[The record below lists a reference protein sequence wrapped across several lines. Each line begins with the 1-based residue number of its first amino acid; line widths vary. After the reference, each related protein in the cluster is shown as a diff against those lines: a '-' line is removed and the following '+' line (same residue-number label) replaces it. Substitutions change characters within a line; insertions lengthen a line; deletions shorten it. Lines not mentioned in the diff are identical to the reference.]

1 MIGGLAIGL
10 PQLENFISL
19 LGAVSSSALAIIF
32 PPLLHMITFKGHGLG
47 CLSVIKDV
55 FIILIGIVGFLFGTY
70 TSTLAII
77 QGFEVSA
84 TIDSRGMNSA
94 NGTGFSNTSRP
105 IIHTCKYS
113 Y

>member
-1 MIGGLAIGL
+1 
-10 PQLENFISL
+10 
-19 LGAVSSSALAIIF
+19 
-32 PPLLHMITFKGHGLG
+32 MITFKGHGLG